1 MDLQIKPKTFPKVAS
16 RMTMDVNVVLNEKAF
31 VKVSFFED
39 VEVFIPLD
47 TQIIIIEGD
56 EYKRWGNDD
65 SYIKNLVFSKLGITL
80 KTEEEII
87 VDA

>member
-1 MDLQIKPKTFPKVAS
+1 MDLQIEPMTFPKVAS
-16 RMTMDVNVVLNEKAF
+16 RMTMDITVVLNEKAF

-47 TQIIIIEGD
+47 TQLIIIEGD
-56 EYKRWGNDD
+56 EYKAWGNDD
-65 SYIKNLVFSKLGITL
+65 SYIKNLVFRKLGITL

>member
-1 MDLQIKPKTFPKVAS
+1 MDLQIEPMTFPKVAS
-16 RMTMDVNVVLNEKAF
+16 RMTMDITVVLNEKAF

>member
-1 MDLQIKPKTFPKVAS
+1 MDLQIEPMTFPKVAS
-16 RMTMDVNVVLNEKAF
+16 RMTMDITVVLNEKAF

-65 SYIKNLVFSKLGITL
+65 KYIKDLVFSKLGITL
-80 KTEEEII
+80 KTEEE
-87 VDA
+87 VV